1 MFSDG
6 KISEKKEAVSK
17 QIEAVFL
24 FVRFEVTIF
33 WI

>member
-1 MFSDG
+1 MA
-6 KISEKKEAVSK
+6 KLVKKKEAVSK